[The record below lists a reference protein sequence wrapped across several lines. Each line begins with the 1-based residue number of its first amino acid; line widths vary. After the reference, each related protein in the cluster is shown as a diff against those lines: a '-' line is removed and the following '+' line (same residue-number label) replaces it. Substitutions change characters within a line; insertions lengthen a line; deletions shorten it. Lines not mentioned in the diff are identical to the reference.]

1 MAIARRVLADLAAN
15 LFTDTVN
22 ANASVAMTTASTIIY
37 IIDIDNTANN
47 AAASYVKLYNTAGA
61 VTVGTTV
68 PDVVLMMPA
77 GLRRELVIAEGYTL
91 ATGVAIATV
100 TVGGT
105 TGTTSPTNSVIVRIA
120 YT

>member
-1 MAIARRVLADLAAN
+1 MAVSRILLADLAAN

-22 ANASVAMTTASTIIY
+22 ANASVAVTTASTIIY
-37 IIDIDNTANN
+37 VLDLDNTANTV
-47 AAASYVKLYNTAGA
+47 ASFVKLYNTAGA

-68 PDVVLMMPA
+68 PDVIVRVPA
-77 GLRRELVIAEGYTL
+77 SKRIEFVMVEGYVLGTGL
-91 ATGVAIATV
+91 AVSTV

-105 TGTTSPTNSVIVRIA
+105 TGTTSPTNSVVVKIA

>member
-1 MAIARRVLADLAAN
+1 MAISRRLLADLAAN

-22 ANASVAMTTASTIIY
+22 ANSAVAMTTASTIIY
-37 IIDIDNTANN
+37 AIDIDNTAN
-47 AAASYVKLYNTAGA
+47 AAERTFVKLYNTAGA

-68 PDVVLMMPA
+68 PDTVIMVPA
-77 GLRRELVIAEGYTL
+77 GVRRDIVIVEGYTL
-91 ATGVAIATV
+91 GTGVAIATV

-105 TGTTSPTNSVIVRIA
+105 TGTTSPTASVIVRIA